1 MTTDLDERLRHYGES
16 FERAVQRLPLDDWQ
30 RTRTVQAPARNRDQW
45 ALVVA
50 LLAAVV
56 IGAVVI
62 GLVVALPKPDS
73 DDGQVI
79 AGRTADLTDYRDK
92 TNGFSVEYPESWTR
106 AEVALAPGIID
117 AKEILSVGTYPL
129 RAGSTT
135 CTQGPENAIADL
147 PSNGALVTVQERT
160 DRMLYPARSTFTPF
174 DESQRLDEPSWCVSG
189 DVYEHWW
196 LTFDDHDRSFQV
208 LVAIGIDADA
218 ETRDDAWRVISS
230 LKFDIPAAS
239 AVPNH
244 VSESLY
250 GTQALGATMT
260 VGLPDG
266 TYETAVRVD
275 DHICLDLRPRGA
287 PSGPQICDIPAN
299 GPWPT
304 PVMAGTVVLNG
315 TRYLIGVASDQVTSA
330 ELADDPA
337 IPIGLIPRQPFP
349 TLRFFALAIG
359 GGRPVTL
366 NVSTR
371 TEGVVTV
378 NAEAQ

>member
-1 MTTDLDERLRHYGES
+1 MTADLDERLHHYGES
-16 FERAVQRLPLDDWQ
+16 FDRAVQRLPLDDWR
-30 RTRTVQAPARNRDQW
+30 RTRTVQAPARNRDRR
-45 ALVVA
+45 AMVVA

-62 GLVVALPKPDS
+62 GLVVALPKQDM

-79 AGRTADLTDYRDK
+79 AGPRADLTEYRDDA
-92 TNGFSVEYPESWTR
+92 NGFSVEYPDSWTR
-106 AEVALAPGIID
+106 AEVALAPGLHE

-129 RAGSTT
+129 RAGGTT
-135 CTQGPENAIADL
+135 CTQGPENAITDL
-147 PSNGALVTVQERT
+147 PSNGAFVTVQERA
-160 DRMLYPARSTFTPF
+160 DRMLFPARSTFPSE
-174 DESQRLDEPSWCVSG
+174 DPYSRLDEPSSCVSG

-196 LTFDDHDRSFQV
+196 FPFDDHDRSFQA
-208 LVAIGIDADA
+208 LVAIGVDADTK
-218 ETRDDAWRVISS
+218 TRDDAWRVVNS
-230 LKFDIPAAS
+230 LKFDDPPAS
-239 AVPNH
+239 TVPNH

-250 GTQALGATMT
+250 ATQALGATMT

-266 TYETAVRVD
+266 AYETAVRVD
-275 DHICLDLRPRGA
+275 DHMCLDLRPRGA

-304 PVMAGTVVLNG
+304 PVMAGTVALNG
-315 TRYLIGVASDQVTSA
+315 RRYLIGVASDQVVSA
-330 ELADDPA
+330 EVADDPA

-359 GGRPVTL
+359 GDQPVML